1 MTNAEVG
8 TSVYWTTTIFSL
20 IDRVPVLSDVIML
33 LGHAIPPVLKEMRSV
48 FPLCVIAEFAM
59 LARDP
64 LETIEP
70 VRSVI
75 FAGRVSMIFS
85 RYAGLDPV
93 LVIVTVYPTGL
104 PACMFDAHD
113 ATFESEREGK
123 STVNGISIT
132 GRSVGVPESLL

>member
-20 IDRVPVLSDVIML
+20 IDSVPVLSDVIIL

-48 FPLCVIAEFAM
+48 FPLWVMAEFARGV
-59 LARDP
+59 RDP

-70 VRSVI
+70 VRRLM

-85 RYAGLDPV
+85 RYAGPDPV

-113 ATFESEREGK
+113 ATFERVREGK

-132 GRSVGVPESLL
+132 GRRVGVPESLL